1 MKNNI
6 IYFVLV
12 SILAVSAPV
21 AHAQMYRTASTEA
34 LENDGRQWVEKKLPP
49 SVITFS
55 DYSGQVEIKAAI
67 ASLFAQ
73 NQDSATIVTVPSDT
87 MADFTMT
94 LDKEQIQQ
102 QQVSSGKSF
111 TTTGLF
117 TINNIS
123 KKITAQCSLEPRNNP
138 SDGFTISVIL
148 RFNPSDFGMRITG
161 ETENTPLIVK
171 VTSGYLNRLQN
182 NF

>member
-6 IYFVLV
+6 I
-12 SILAVSAPV
+12 SILLISALAVTANAV
-21 AHAQMYRTASTEA
+21 HAQTYRAAATEA
-34 LENDGRQWVEKKLPP
+34 LENDGRGWIEKKLPP

-73 NQDSATIVTVPSDT
+73 NPDSITVVQTPTDT
-87 MADFTMT
+87 LADFTMT
-94 LDKEQIQQ
+94 LDKDQMQQ
-102 QQVSSGKSF
+102 QQITSGKTF
-111 TTTGLF
+111 TTSGIF
-117 TINNIS
+117 TVNSIS

-138 SDGFTISVIL
+138 ADGFIISVIL
-148 RFNPSDFGMRITG
+148 RFNPSDFGMKITG
-161 ETENTPLIVK
+161 EPGDTPLIVK
-171 VTSGYLNRLQN
+171 VTSNLNKLHN

>member
-1 MKNNI
+1 MKNIINI
-6 IYFVLV
+6 LMIGVLALTV
-12 SILAVSAPV
+12 NA
-21 AHAQMYRTASTEA
+21 AHAQMYRAATTEA

-67 ASLFAQ
+67 ASLFLP
-73 NQDSATIVTVPSDT
+73 NPDSVTVVQIPSDT
-87 MADFTMT
+87 LADFIMT
-94 LDKEQIQQ
+94 LDKQQIQQ
-102 QQVSSGKSF
+102 QQVSSGKTF

-123 KKITAQCSLEPRNNP
+123 RKITAQCSLEPRNNP
-138 SDGFTISVIL
+138 ADGFTLSVIL
-148 RFNPSDFGMRITG
+148 RFNPTDFGMKING
-161 ETENTPLIVK
+161 ETDNTPLIVK
-171 VTSGYLNRLQN
+171 VTSGYLNRFQN

>member
-1 MKNNI
+1 MKNIINI
-6 IYFVLV
+6 LMIGVLA
-12 SILAVSAPV
+12 LTLNA
-21 AHAQMYRTASTEA
+21 AHAQMYRAAATEA

-55 DYSGQVEIKAAI
+55 DYSGKVEIKAAI
-67 ASLFAQ
+67 ASLFLP
-73 NQDSATIVTVPSDT
+73 NPDSVTVVQIPADT
-87 MADFTMT
+87 LADFIMT
-94 LDKEQIQQ
+94 LDKQQIQQ
-102 QQVSSGKSF
+102 QQVSSGKTF

-138 SDGFTISVIL
+138 ADGFTLSVIL
-148 RFNPSDFGMRITG
+148 RFNPTDFGMKING
-161 ETENTPLIVK
+161 ETDNTPLIVK
-171 VTSGYLNRLQN
+171 VTSGYLNRFQN